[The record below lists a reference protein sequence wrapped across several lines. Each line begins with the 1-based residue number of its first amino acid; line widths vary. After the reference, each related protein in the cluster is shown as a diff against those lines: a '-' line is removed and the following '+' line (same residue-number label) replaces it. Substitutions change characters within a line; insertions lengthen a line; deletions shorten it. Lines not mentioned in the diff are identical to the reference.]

1 MKNKNNI
8 KFNVLDWNFY
18 HEASDEDED
27 EYTIRLFGRTSDD
40 KTIYVRVD
48 KYTPYFYV
56 EIPSYW
62 KKYQITVFV
71 NELKDKMEHQYKSSI
86 VAFDVVEKNKFWGF
100 TDEKIFTFV
109 RLIFRNI
116 DAMRAYENLLRK
128 KLQIKSISYKPY
140 KYKVYESNIEP
151 LIRCMHIQNLN
162 ACGWIEIAGDKYEDL
177 GPETHCD
184 ININTNW
191 INLKRVEDTSIAPF
205 VVASYDIECTSEDGS
220 FPQATRDGDKIIQIG
235 TTFNRYGED
244 KCFFKH
250 LITLGSCAP
259 IPGIEIESYETEEEV
274 LLAWKKMM
282 DKMNPDIIT
291 GFNIFG
297 FDEKYLYF
305 RSKKL
310 GCNKQFSFLSRVKE
324 DITEFKTKKLSSSAL
339 GDNMLYYYNSI
350 GRVKIDLMKV
360 VQRDYKLTS
369 YKLDNVASEFIKEKI
384 DKVSLIRTKSGKE
397 KLKFYT
403 KSIKGLQEDSY
414 ISVVIDDGL
423 APSKYDEE
431 KKFKI
436 LKKSDGWVKVV
447 GDEEDY
453 FGISEYFENPKF
465 KVYWCQAKDDIGP
478 KDIFRL
484 QKGSAEDRAIIGKY
498 CIKDCELVNILMAKL
513 EIITNNV
520 GMANVCNV
528 PLSYI
533 FIRGQGVKIFSLI
546 AKKCRIKNYVMP
558 VIRKPWKSNEEEE
571 EENKNKVPEYEGAF
585 VFVPKAGVYFEP
597 ITVLDYASLYPRS
610 MIERNLSHETILFNG
625 KYKNRPNYKFHD
637 TYYNNTK
644 CDKSHCTKIH
654 CVNIDC
660 KCQHEE
666 YVCNIPGCTKLHC
679 RTHCEFAQKLDD
691 DGTPLCGIIPEILND
706 LLDARSDTKKLMKNA
721 KEAFK
726 KNIYNG
732 LQLAYKITANSLYG
746 QTGAVTSPV
755 ALKHIAASTTAIG
768 KELLKFAQDNVE
780 EKFPGSEVIYGDT
793 DSIFVKFK
801 ILDENGK
808 PDTSHKSLVK
818 SIELGKQASDYANS
832 LLPYPHNLEY
842 EKVYWPFC
850 IISKKRYVG
859 NLYGEDP
866 NSFYQN
872 SMGIVLKRR
881 DNANIVKV
889 IVGGI
894 VDIIIN
900 EQDIDKA
907 VRFTQKSVKKLLT
920 GKYPMDKF
928 IITKTLRA
936 EYKKP
941 EQIPH
946 KVLADRM
953 AERDPGNKPQT
964 NDRIPFAY
972 IEIEEKKGQSILQGD
987 RIEHPKYIINNGLK
1001 LDYLFYLTNQI
1012 MKPALQ
1018 FFDLVLDKPEEI
1030 FLNYIYKEQNRRKG
1044 MKEITHF
1051 FKPKNKKN
1059 KLDMDLDN
1067 EVNYMSNENMSDD
1080 EPLTLFD
1087 MNEDY
1092 SDDENVPENIFDDDL
1107 GKKKKKKVSKPKIKK
1122 NSKLMSSGFTYNE
1135 EHDMFSALTKN
1146 AKEKNKEKPKEV
1158 PKKKLKKKKNIEIIK
1173 KKSLNIDLEI

>member
-1 MKNKNNI
+1 MDNKDSI

-18 HEASDEDED
+18 HEPMEEEEDA
-27 EYTIRLFGRTSDD
+27 YTIRLFGRTDND

-56 EIPSYW
+56 EIPEYW
-62 KKYQITVFV
+62 KKYQATVFV
-71 NELKDKMEHQYKSSI
+71 DSLRDKIGYKYKDSI
-86 VAFDVVEKNKFWGF
+86 VAYDVVKKHKFWGHS
-100 TDEKIFTFV
+100 DDKIYTYI
-109 RLIFRNI
+109 RLIFRNM
-116 DAMRAYENLLRK
+116 DAMRIYEKLLNK
-128 KLQIKSISYKPY
+128 KLQIKGVNNRPW

-162 ACGWIEIAGDKYEDL
+162 ACGWIEIQNGKYKDI
-177 GPETHCD
+177 GSETHCE
-184 ININTNW
+184 INISTNW
-191 INLKRVEDTSIAPF
+191 TNLKKVEDDSIAPF
-205 VVASYDIECTSEDGS
+205 IIASYDIECTSEDGS

-235 TTFNRYGED
+235 TTFNRYGEN

-259 IPGIEIESYETEEEV
+259 IPGVKIESYNTEQEV

-282 DKMNPDIIT
+282 DRMDPDIVT
-291 GFNIFG
+291 GYNIFG

-310 GCNKQFSFLSRVKE
+310 GCNQQFSFLSRVKE
-324 DITEFKTKKLSSSAL
+324 DMTEFKTKILSSSAL
-339 GDNMLYYYNSI
+339 GDNKLYYYNSI

-360 VQRDYKLTS
+360 VQRDHKLTS

-384 DKVSLIRTKSGKE
+384 DKIGLIRKKDGTE
-397 KLKFYT
+397 KLKLYT
-403 KSIKGLQEDSY
+403 KSIDGLQENSY
-414 ISVVIDDGL
+414 VSVVIDDGL
-423 APSKYDEE
+423 APSKYGEG

-436 LKKSDGWVKVV
+436 LGKSDGWVKVV
-447 GDEEDY
+447 GDENDY
-453 FGISEYFENPKF
+453 LGIVEFLDKPKY
-465 KVYWCQAKDDIGP
+465 KVYWCQAKDDVSP

-498 CIKDCELVNILMAKL
+498 CIKDCELVNILVAKL
-513 EIITNNV
+513 EILANNV

-533 FIRGQGVKIFSLI
+533 FIRGQGVKLFSLV

-558 VIRKPWKSNEEEE
+558 VIRKPWKSKEEEE
-571 EENKNKVPEYEGAF
+571 EERKNKVPEYEGAF

-610 MIERNLSHETILFNG
+610 MMERNLSHETILFNG
-625 KYKNRPNYKFHD
+625 KYKKCPNYKFHD

-644 CDKSHCTKIH
+644 CDTPHCTRVH

-660 KCQHEE
+660 DHKHEE
-666 YVCNIPGCTKLHC
+666 YVCTKFGCQEIHC
-679 RTHCEFAQKLDD
+679 RTHCEFAQKIDD
-691 DGTPLCGIIPEILND
+691 NGDPVYGIIPEILDD
-706 LLDARSDTKKLMKNA
+706 LLGARSATKKLMKNE
-721 KEAFK
+721 KDPFK
-726 KNIYNG
+726 KNIFNG

-746 QTGAVTSPV
+746 QTGASTSPI

-768 KELLKFAQDNVE
+768 KELLKFAQDSVE

-801 ILDENGK
+801 ILDKNGE
-808 PDTSHKSLVK
+808 PDKSHAALIK
-818 SIELGKQASDYANS
+818 SIELGKQASDYVNS
-832 LLPYPHNLEY
+832 LLPQPHNLEY

-859 NLYGEDP
+859 NLYGDDP
-866 NSFYQN
+866 NKFYQN

-900 EQDIDKA
+900 DQDIDKA
-907 VRFTQKSVKKLLT
+907 IKFTRKSIKKLLA
-920 GKYPMDKF
+920 GEYPMDKF

-953 AERDPGNKPQT
+953 AKRDPGNKPQA

-972 IEIEEKKGQSILQGD
+972 VVIKETRGKNILQGD
-987 RIEHPKYIINNGLK
+987 RVEHPKYIVENNIP

-1018 FFDLVLDKPEEI
+1018 FFELVLDKPEKI
-1030 FLNYIYKEQNRRKG
+1030 FLDYIYKEENKRKG
-1044 MKEITHF
+1044 LKELTHF
-1051 FKPKNKKN
+1051 FKPPKNKKN
-1059 KLDMDLDN
+1059 
-1067 EVNYMSNENMSDD
+1067 
-1080 EPLTLFD
+1080 P
-1087 MNEDY
+1087 
-1092 SDDENVPENIFDDDL
+1092 I
-1107 GKKKKKKVSKPKIKK
+1107 KI
-1122 NSKLMSSGFTYNE
+1122 SKLMSNKFAYNE

-1146 AKEKNKEKPKEV
+1146 KKVEIIPKPKKPRKKNK
-1158 PKKKLKKKKNIEIIK
+1158 IILQQ
-1173 KKSLNIDLEI
+1173 KKSLTIDLDI